1 MVIVK
6 GSDRMKNYIVVVATA
21 SGGIFYLTPHLEY
34 SIIISGDVLWSVDEW
49 DMESIRKFIK
59 DDAKKCGYTYRI
71 QEFYKESLKMIV
83 KLKRG
88 NDIKEIDIVIAP
100 DFILVYNLIKEGY
113 RVIEVG
119 DEYHTYKEKWK
130 EGE

>member
-1 MVIVK
+1 
-6 GSDRMKNYIVVVATA
+6 MKNYIVDVVT
-21 SGGIFYLTPHLEY
+21 GGEIFYLTPKMYICENLT
-34 SIIISGDVLWSVDEW
+34 DNVLWPADEW

-71 QEFYKESLKMIV
+71 QEFYKESLKMTV

-88 NDIKEIDIVIAP
+88 NETKEIDLVIAP

-119 DEYHTYKEKWK
+119 DEFHTYKEKWK

>member
-1 MVIVK
+1 MV
-6 GSDRMKNYIVVVATA
+6 
-21 SGGIFYLTPHLEY
+21 
-34 SIIISGDVLWSVDEW
+34 
-49 DMESIRKFIK
+49 
-59 DDAKKCGYTYRI
+59 
-71 QEFYKESLKMIV
+71 V

-88 NDIKEIDIVIAP
+88 NEIQEIDIEIAL

-119 DEYHTYKEKWK
+119 DEFHTFKEKWK